1 MNTTIQDIIA
11 LQLGKLLLKNIT
23 DEFEKSQL
31 IEKLNNVVKQSQNPA
46 TSQPLDENGIEI
58 K

>member
-46 TSQPLDENGIEI
+46 TSTPLDENGIEI